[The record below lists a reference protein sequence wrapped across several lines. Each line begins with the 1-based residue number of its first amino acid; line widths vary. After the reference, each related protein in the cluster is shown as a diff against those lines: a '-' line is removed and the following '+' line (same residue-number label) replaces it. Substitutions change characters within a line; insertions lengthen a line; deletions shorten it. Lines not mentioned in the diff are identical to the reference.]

1 MNKRNGKIYKSGI
14 KHMRKNKVELYSMCI
29 IPVLLLFVFC
39 YIPMFGVVIAFKD
52 YRFDLG
58 IFGSKWVGF
67 KNFEF
72 LFQSQDFVR
81 IVRNTL
87 GLNALFIVLGLIF
100 AVTFALLM
108 FELRSRRAVKVY
120 QTVYMIPNYLS
131 WVIVGYMSY
140 ALLNPKYGFVNQI
153 LRIFGSDGVD
163 WYSQPMYWPA
173 ILATASV
180 WKSLGVNTIIYY
192 ASLMGMNEE
201 YVEAAKIDGATK
213 LQCTWHIVLP
223 HLFPLMTIMTILSI
237 GNIFRADFGLFYQLT
252 RDIGAL
258 YPTTDV
264 LDTYIYRVM
273 KTIGDLSMSSAVG
286 LLQST
291 VGFVLIVL
299 TNYIVNKIDPE
310 RALF

>member
-1 MNKRNGKIYKSGI
+1 
-14 KHMRKNKVELYSMCI
+14 
-29 IPVLLLFVFC
+29 
-39 YIPMFGVVIAFKD
+39 
-52 YRFDLG
+52 
-58 IFGSKWVGF
+58 
-67 KNFEF
+67 
-72 LFQSQDFVR
+72 
-81 IVRNTL
+81 
-87 GLNALFIVLGLIF
+87 
-100 AVTFALLM
+100 
-108 FELRSRRAVKVY
+108 
-120 QTVYMIPNYLS
+120 
-131 WVIVGYMSY
+131 
-140 ALLNPKYGFVNQI
+140 
-153 LRIFGSDGVD
+153 
-163 WYSQPMYWPA
+163 
-173 ILATASV
+173 
-180 WKSLGVNTIIYY
+180 
-192 ASLMGMNEE
+192 MGMNEE